1 VTRPAWS
8 GILLAGGASRR
19 FGADKLVAP
28 FAGVPL
34 FLYPLR
40 ALAAVCDEV
49 IVVTAPEHPPLPLPA
64 DVRALRV
71 VRDPVAY
78 EGPLLGLRTGL
89 AAAAGANA
97 LVAAG
102 DMGRLTPAILE
113 LLRERLVEGGYVAVA
128 LADAEG
134 LRPLPL
140 AVRVP
145 DAAAKAAQ
153 LIERGERRLRRLVE
167 ALGATTIPELDWARV
182 DPTGDWRVDVD
193 VPDDLP
199 RDRRG

>member
-1 VTRPAWS
+1 VTRPSWS
-8 GILLAGGASRR
+8 GVLLAGGASRR

-28 FAGVPL
+28 FAGAPL
-34 FLYPLR
+34 FLHPLR

-49 IVVTAPEHPPLPLPA
+49 IVVMAPAHPPLPLPA
-64 DVRALRV
+64 DVRAVRI

-97 LVAAG
+97 LVAAA
-102 DMGRLTPAILE
+102 DMGRLSPAILS
-113 LLRERLVEGGYVAVA
+113 LLRDRLVEGGHAAVA

-140 AVRVP
+140 AIQVP
-145 DAAAKAAQ
+145 IASAKVAE
-153 LIERGERRLRRLVE
+153 LIERGERRLRVLV
-167 ALGATTIPELDWARV
+167 AGLAAATIPESDWAPA
-182 DPTGDWRVDVD
+182 DPRGDWRLDVD
-193 VPDDLP
+193 APEDLP
-199 RDRRG
+199 REGRG